1 MTTLN
6 SLTADGKPRKVYGS
20 QTCRG
25 DMEASSVEV
34 LGHLHV
40 RGKLAAARLK
50 LRGECSV
57 AQSCITQEL
66 YSFGSLR
73 TGSLQ
78 AGKAAVSGYLS
89 VASSAHAEEFRADGA
104 VRIGRL
110 SCTASIHI
118 ELGSLCR
125 IRHITCEGGITITPS
140 SRLMNLPMRP
150 FRKLSC
156 ETIEGAGITLYRTQA
171 DLVCGQNVTLGPG
184 CKIGEVRYR
193 DRLTL
198 HPQSQVG
205 TITQMNQ
212 MNRTG
217 GNTK

>member
-6 SLTADGKPRKVYGS
+6 PLPAGGKPLKVYGS

-25 DMEASSVEV
+25 DLEASSLEV
-34 LGHLHV
+34 LGHLLV
-40 RGKLAAARLK
+40 RGKLTAARLK

-57 AQSCITQEL
+57 THSCNTQEL

-78 AGKAAVSGYLS
+78 AVQVISSGYLS
-89 VASSAHAEEFRADGA
+89 AASTAHADEFRADGA

-118 ELGSLCR
+118 ELGSVCQ
-125 IRHITCEGGITITPS
+125 IRHMTCEGRITIAPS
-140 SRLMNLPMRP
+140 SRLLNLPMRP

-156 ETIEGAGITLYRTQA
+156 ETIDGADITTLYKTQA
-171 DLVCGQNVTLGPG
+171 DLVCGHNVTVGPG
-184 CKIGEVRYR
+184 CKIGEIRYR
-193 DRLTL
+193 DQLTL
-198 HPQSQVG
+198 HPYSQVG
-205 TITQMNQ
+205 KITPMNQ
-212 MNRTG
+212 TG

>member
-6 SLTADGKPRKVYGS
+6 SLPADGKPLKVYGS

-40 RGKLAAARLK
+40 RGKLTAARLR

-57 AQSCITQEL
+57 AHSCCTQEL
-66 YSFGSLR
+66 HSFGSLR

-78 AGKAAVSGYLS
+78 AEKAAASGYLS
-89 VASSAHAEEFRADGA
+89 VASSAHADEFRADGA

-110 SCTASIHI
+110 SCTAAIHI
-118 ELGSLCR
+118 ELGSVCR
-125 IRHITCEGGITITPS
+125 IRHMTCEGGITISPS
-140 SRLMNLPMRP
+140 SRLLNIPMRP

-156 ETIEGAGITLYRTQA
+156 ETIEGADITLYKTQA
-171 DLVCGQNVTLGPG
+171 GLVCGHNVTVGPG
-184 CKIGEVRYR
+184 CTIGEVRYR

-198 HPQSQVG
+198 HPQAQVG
-205 TITQMNQ
+205 KITRIND
-212 MNRTG
+212 TG
-217 GNTK
+217 GI

>member
-6 SLTADGKPRKVYGS
+6 SLPADGKPLKIYGS
-20 QTCRG
+20 QTFRG
-25 DMEASSVEV
+25 DMEAPSVEV
-34 LGHLHV
+34 LGHLNV
-40 RGKLAAARLK
+40 RGKLSAARLN

-57 AQSCITQEL
+57 AQSCNTQEL
-66 YSFGSLR
+66 HSFGSLR

-78 AGKAAVSGYLS
+78 AGTAAASGYIS
-89 VASSAHAEEFRADGA
+89 VASSAQADEFRADGA

-118 ELGSLCR
+118 ELGSACR
-125 IRHITCEGGITITPS
+125 IRHMTCEGGITIAPS
-140 SRLMNLPMRP
+140 ARLLNLPMRP

-156 ETIEGAGITLYRTQA
+156 ETIEGADIILYKTQA
-171 DLVCGQNVTLGPG
+171 DLVCGLNVTLGPG

-205 TITQMNQ
+205 KITQIN
-212 MNRTG
+212 NTG
-217 GNTK
+217 GI